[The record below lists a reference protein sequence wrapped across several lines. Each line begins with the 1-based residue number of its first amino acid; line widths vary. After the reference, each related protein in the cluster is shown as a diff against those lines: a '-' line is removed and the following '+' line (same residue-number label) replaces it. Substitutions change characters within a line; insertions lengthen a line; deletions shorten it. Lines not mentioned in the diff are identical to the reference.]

1 MIVDASAVV
10 AFVMKEEGSSI
21 YEPYL
26 FSDTVPLL
34 ISAVN
39 WWEVHARIIRH
50 DQPDATRSLQLF
62 HRGTRLKF
70 APIDKDQTNAAIEAF
85 RRFGKGRGHPARLN
99 LGDCFAYALAK
110 TRSEPLLFKGD
121 DFRHTDVRA
130 AL

>member
-1 MIVDASAVV
+1 MIVDASAIV
-10 AFVMKEEGSSI
+10 AFVMKEEGSGI

-26 FSDTVPLL
+26 FSDTVPLF

-50 DQPDATRSLQLF
+50 DKPAVTRSLQF
-62 HRGTRLKF
+62 FQRGTRMKF
-70 APIDKDQTNAAIEAF
+70 VAMDKDQTNMAIEAF
-85 RRFGKGRGHPARLN
+85 RRFGKGRHRARLN
-99 LGDCFAYALAK
+99 LGDCFAYALA
-110 TRSEPLLFKGD
+110 RSRNEPLLFKGD